1 MKCPACSRP
10 LSEVHIDS
18 LRVDVC
24 RGGCGGIWF
33 DVFELQQVDD
43 AAEGAGE
50 ALLHVPRDPNLKLDP
65 AHRREC
71 PRCLQ
76 MKLKRRLFSPKIKVE
91 VDECPAC
98 AGFWLDAGELE
109 QIRFEKGRLEKA
121 ASRQQG
127 MSPAAIRAL
136 YRMKIATQ
144 DEV

>member
-1 MKCPACSRP
+1 MNCPACSHQ
-10 LSEVHIDS
+10 LTEVQIDD

-33 DVFELQQVDD
+33 DLFELQQVDD

-50 ALLHVPRDPNLKLDP
+50 ALLHVPRDPNVRVDF
-65 AHRREC
+65 ARRREC

-76 MKLKRRLFSPKIKVE
+76 MKLRRRLFSPRIKVE
-91 VDECPAC
+91 IDECPAC

-109 QIRFEKGRLEKA
+109 QIRYEKGELEKA
-121 ASRQQG
+121 ARQQQG

-136 YRMKIATQ
+136 YRMKTASQ
-144 DEV
+144 DAL